1 MSIFDIFRSRPSV
14 SPFEGA
20 TDYHSHI
27 LPGVDDGV
35 KTMDDS
41 LRILDEYE
49 RLGFKELWL
58 TPHIMEDVPNEP
70 ADLRNR
76 FEELKSHYKGSL
88 KLNLAAENML
98 DQLFLSRYEADR
110 LLTIG
115 KNNDHILVETS
126 YFTPP
131 AGLDS
136 ILEKIKKKGYFPLL
150 AHPER
155 YVYMDDDDYRR
166 LVDMDVKLQLNVLSL
181 TGFYGKTAQAKS
193 RKLLKKGMYTCF
205 GTDLHRL
212 KQVPYLNELAE
223 TVRLDLSK
231 LSAPGL

>member
-1 MSIFDIFRSRPSV
+1 MSIFDIFRSKPSV

-41 LRILDEYE
+41 LKILEEYE
-49 RLGFKELWL
+49 RLGFSELWL

-70 ADLRNR
+70 EDLKKR
-76 FEELKSHYKGSL
+76 FDELNSRYKGSI

-98 DQLFLSRYEADR
+98 DQLFLNRYEEDR
-110 LLTIG
+110 LLSIG
-115 KNNDHILVETS
+115 KNGDHILVETS

-155 YVYMDDDDYRR
+155 YVYMEESDYVK
-166 LVDMDVKLQLNVLSL
+166 LKENDVRLQLNVLSL
-181 TGFYGKTAQAKS
+181 SGFYGKMAQAKS
-193 RKLLKKGMYTCF
+193 RRLLKKGMYTCF

-212 KQVPYLNELAE
+212 KQVSYLSEFAGS
-223 TVRLDLSK
+223 TKLDLSE

>member
-1 MSIFDIFRSRPSV
+1 MSIFDIFRSKPAV

-35 KTMDDS
+35 RTMDDS
-41 LRILDEYE
+41 LAILDEYE
-49 RLGFKELWL
+49 KLGFRNLWL

-70 ADLRNR
+70 EALKAR
-76 FEELKSHYKGSL
+76 FKELCYAYKGPI

-98 DQLFLSRYEADR
+98 DQLFLARYENDV
-110 LLTIG
+110 LLPIG
-115 KNNDHILVETS
+115 ERGDHILVETS

-131 AGLDS
+131 AGLDDIFS
-136 ILEKIKKKGYFPLL
+136 KIKKKGFFPLL

-155 YVYMDDDDYRR
+155 YVYMGPEDYQRH
-166 LVDMDVKLQLNVLSL
+166 VANDVRLQLNILSL

-193 RKLLKKGMYTCF
+193 KQLLKKGMYTCF

-212 KQVPYLNELAE
+212 KQVGYLRELAGSC
-223 TVRLDLSK
+223 RYDLSD
-231 LSAPGL
+231 LSMASL

>member
-1 MSIFDIFRSRPSV
+1 MSLFDIFRSRPSV

-41 LRILDEYE
+41 LKILDEYE

-70 ADLRNR
+70 DALKQR
-76 FEELKSHYKGSL
+76 FSELKEQYKGSI

-98 DQLFLSRYEADR
+98 DQLFLTRYDEDR
-110 LLTIG
+110 LLSIG
-115 KNNDHILVETS
+115 KNGDHILVETS

-131 AGLDS
+131 AGLES
-136 ILEKIKKKGYFPLL
+136 ILEKIKKKGLFPLL

-166 LVDMDVKLQLNVLSL
+166 LVDMDVRLQLNVLSL

-193 RKLLKKGMYTCF
+193 RRLLKKGMYTCF

-212 KQVPYLNELAE
+212 KQVPYLQELARS
-223 TVRLDLSK
+223 VKLDLSE

>member
-1 MSIFDIFRSRPSV
+1 MSIFNIFRSKPSV

-49 RLGFKELWL
+49 KLGFKELWL

-70 ADLRNR
+70 EALKKR
-76 FEELKSHYKGSL
+76 FEELKASYQGGL
-88 KLNLAAENML
+88 RLNLAAENMI
-98 DQLFLSRYEADR
+98 DQLFLNRYDQDC
-110 LLTIG
+110 LLPIG
-115 KNNDHILVETS
+115 QRGDHILVETS

-131 AGLDS
+131 SGLED
-136 ILEKIKKKGYFPLL
+136 IFEKIKKKGFFPLL

-155 YVYMDDDDYRR
+155 YVYMDMDDYKRITANG
-166 LVDMDVKLQLNVLSL
+166 VKLQLNVLSL
-181 TGFYGKTAQAKS
+181 SGFYGKTAQLKS
-193 RKLLKKGMYTCF
+193 RDLLKKGMYTCF

-212 KQVPYLNELAE
+212 KQVPYLRELASAGKF
-223 TVRLDLSK
+223 DLSMI
-231 LSAPGL
+231 SAPGI